1 MTQLPID
8 LKDAAEDAFQENTLL
23 SNLSPPEREQA
34 AQWYEAVAARTVG
47 IRSDL
52 ARLYNLER
60 AKFLRGQVT
69 RIAPDA
75 PEFAREIDYFSTGG
89 KP

>member
-1 MTQLPID
+1 MAQLPKN
-8 LKDAAEDAFQENTLL
+8 LKDAAEDAFQENPLL
-23 SNLSPPEREQA
+23 FNLAPQEREQA

-47 IRSDL
+47 IRADL

-60 AKFLRGQVT
+60 AKFLRGQVV

-75 PEFAREIDYFSTGG
+75 PEFAREIGYSSGG